1 MIATNDVYDEDI
13 PYKCNP
19 LCSKLQI
26 LKDFFNKKIYICNGL
41 RILFVIWYIELGA
54 LIKTVRET
62 IALTFLG
69 LCVNIFSRS
78 FPLKY
83 DLKNY
88 KKQYSSVLGNLK
100 FDEMKLHKEGQ

>member
-41 RILFVIWYIELGA
+41 RILFVI
-54 LIKTVRET
+54 
-62 IALTFLG
+62 
-69 LCVNIFSRS
+69 
-78 FPLKY
+78 
-83 DLKNY
+83 
-88 KKQYSSVLGNLK
+88 
-100 FDEMKLHKEGQ
+100 